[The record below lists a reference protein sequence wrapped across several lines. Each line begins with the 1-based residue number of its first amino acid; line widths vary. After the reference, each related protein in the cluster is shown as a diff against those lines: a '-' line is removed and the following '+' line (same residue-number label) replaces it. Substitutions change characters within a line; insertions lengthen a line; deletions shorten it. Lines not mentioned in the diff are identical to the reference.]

1 MESSTRDSRIA
12 QVRQQL
18 FPLPFAL
25 KAEQAG
31 PVLIAIGMLVFLTA
45 AWWPAVPVIGAMSL
59 VALGATLATIARFRG
74 MAPLRG
80 IVAIHL
86 AVYLSMYALFLGAV
100 LNVPTAELSLSI
112 PFLQIADLAMSVLVM
127 AFVVRLS
134 LTAIGGSGHSA
145 TR

>member
-1 MESSTRDSRIA
+1 MRA
-12 QVRQQL
+12 QL
-18 FPLPFAL
+18 FLSPVAL
-25 KAEQAG
+25 KADQTG
-31 PVLIAIGMLVFLTA
+31 PAFIAIGLSVFLAA

-74 MAPLRG
+74 MAALRG

-86 AVYLSMYALFLGAV
+86 AVYLSVYALFLGAV
-100 LNVPTAELSLSI
+100 LHVLAAKLSLSI
-112 PFLQIADLAMSVLVM
+112 TSPQIADLAMSVLVM